1 MMKKEL
7 ASVKINEVT
16 LVTQTVD
23 AEDFVFVSNMTMD
36 FVSSNH
42 QSHSLRYHFLMHVT
56 IRTRDCLHFQFWN
69 HMRFSLIMVLK
80 GYLLLNCVALSMHWF
95 VCLKA
100 PHVSVNWPIMRVKK
114 RENLYWKEDA
124 SDENTKEARGIE
136 MGFDRHMSKY
146 LWKSWCSTVL
156 YGYFLWE
163 HSEKGTQLFCSGRL
177 VAYKLGTEAKNAVA
191 MSPRVYWTVKL
202 EFATVERKLEVTQ
215 SQTFDPGIE
224 RESQETLKRT
234 MEETTWE
241 FSLFRETISKH

>member
-1 MMKKEL
+1 M
-7 ASVKINEVT
+7 
-16 LVTQTVD
+16 
-23 AEDFVFVSNMTMD
+23 
-36 FVSSNH
+36 
-42 QSHSLRYHFLMHVT
+42 
-56 IRTRDCLHFQFWN
+56 
-69 HMRFSLIMVLK
+69 
-80 GYLLLNCVALSMHWF
+80 
-95 VCLKA
+95 
-100 PHVSVNWPIMRVKK
+100 
-114 RENLYWKEDA
+114 
-124 SDENTKEARGIE
+124 
-136 MGFDRHMSKY
+136 
-146 LWKSWCSTVL
+146 KSWCSTVL

-163 HSEKGTQLFCSGRL
+163 HSEKGTQLFCSRRL